1 MASKNRVNL
10 LGNLG
15 RDPEQRYL
23 PDGTPVTTVSLATSE
38 AWRDKQSGERRE
50 RTEWHRIVF
59 FGELARIA
67 GEYLIKGSSIDV
79 EGRLRT
85 RKWTDKDGTERYATE
100 IVAQELVMLGGKRK
114 EGGPEGRVPVGETSE
129 MEENVPF

>member
-15 RDPEQRYL
+15 RDPEHRL
-23 PDGTPVTTVSLATSE
+23 LANGTPVTTVSLATSE
-38 AWRDKQSGERRE
+38 VWRDKQSGERQE
-50 RTEWHRIVF
+50 RTEWHRVIF
-59 FGELARIA
+59 FGELAKIA
-67 GEYLIKGSSIDV
+67 AEYLVKGSSIDI

-85 RKWTDKDGTERYATE
+85 RKWTDKDGVERYATE

-114 EGGPEGRVPVGETSE
+114 EGGPEGKVPVGDASE
-129 MEENVPF
+129 VGLDVPF